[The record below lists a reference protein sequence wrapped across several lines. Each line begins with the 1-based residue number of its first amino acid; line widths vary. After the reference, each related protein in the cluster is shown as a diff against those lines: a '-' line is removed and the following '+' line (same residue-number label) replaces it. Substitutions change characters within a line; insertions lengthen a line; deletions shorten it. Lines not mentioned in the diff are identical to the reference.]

1 MERRLSMSFDQ
12 THKPPQL
19 ALRIF
24 RWYCRP
30 DRVEELEGDLE
41 EVFFRRL
48 SSGGSVWKAKGFF
61 WWNIFRCYKSYAR
74 TKTQNNLI
82 MTSLFKSYFKLALR
96 HSWKN
101 KWSVLINVT
110 GLGLALS
117 MCVFLY
123 TLYAYNFEF
132 DSFYKDTDNLYRI
145 HTMTFENGQQRR
157 NEASPIALEDKLRNE
172 IAGID
177 AVSSY
182 FARSINI
189 KKGNEFFSEYAG
201 IASTD
206 LVDMFEMPL
215 WYGSYE
221 GFGERPLIYLSKPLA
236 EKLFGN
242 ELALGEELTLYFGDE
257 EKMEVE
263 VGGVLQKI
271 PLNSSFD
278 FNLILNQ
285 REYLQARGMDPN
297 DWSNKRY
304 EGQYLRLNANKVKQ
318 VTEEINKYIAVQNEG
333 HEERKISEFQ
343 LVPFLTKLNADD
355 VMYRKYANGRL
366 RPQVY
371 MIFTVLIGMIFLTAC
386 FNLAN
391 TSMALIAKR
400 LKEIGIRKTLGS
412 GSKQILL
419 QFLFEMGIISFLA
432 FIIALLTANTTS
444 GMIMGLFG
452 VSFLLQDANLTGII
466 LFVLGFLLFTTFV
479 AGLLP
484 ALYAWR
490 FQPISIM
497 RKSVKLKGVNG
508 LNKVLTIAQYSFSIA
523 VLAAGITFSQNS
535 DFLKDLNLGYTD
547 ESVFDLDLGSS
558 EYYAQMKQEI
568 EQIPGVVTAGT
579 QNHLGNFGRYSSR
592 ATLEIDTVTH
602 EVHHY
607 TVGPGY
613 LDLMEVNFISGRNF
627 IEESDADQN
636 ESILVSQS
644 FGDMYLGGK
653 DPLHQVVKIGGER
666 RTIVGVVSD
675 IIDDVY
681 EDSELTPKVFALDRK
696 AELRHLI
703 VKAPGSNLP
712 EIEDRLKLIW
722 SQNINKPYEGT
733 LQEDLALGDAGRDT
747 KNLQKIFVAMAIL
760 GGFLSIVGIFSL
772 AKLNVAKRI
781 KEISV
786 RKVLGASINELL
798 YSINR
803 SFVIVLLIALVAG
816 CSLGYFISD
825 TVLGLIYKYYVDV
838 STVTVAICGLFILIM
853 SLMAITGAVAAPANA
868 NPVKGLREE

>member
-1 MERRLSMSFDQ
+1 MSLDQ
-12 THKPPQL
+12 THRPPKL

-41 EVFFRRL
+41 EVFFKRL
-48 SSGGSVWKAKGFF
+48 KNGSAVWKAKGFF
-61 WWNIFRCYKSYAR
+61 WWNIFRCYKTYAR
-74 TKTQNNLI
+74 TKTQNNSI

-101 KWSVLINVT
+101 KWPVLINVT
-110 GLGLALS
+110 GLGIALS
-117 MCVFLY
+117 MCVFMY

-132 DSFYKDTDNLYRI
+132 DSFYEDTDNLYRI
-145 HTMTFENGQQRR
+145 HAMTFENGQERR
-157 NEASPIALEDKLRNE
+157 NEAVPIALEDKLRNE

-201 IASTD
+201 IASSD

-221 GFGERPLIYLSKPLA
+221 GFGERPLIYLSKSLA
-236 EKLFGN
+236 VKLYGN
-242 ELALGEELTLYFGDE
+242 EMALGEELTLYFGDV
-257 EKMEVE
+257 EKIEVT
-263 VGGVLQKI
+263 VGGVMEKI

-285 REYLQARGMDPN
+285 REYLQAMDMDPN

-304 EGQYLRLNANKVKQ
+304 EGQYLSLNDNKLEQ
-318 VTEEINKYIAVQNEG
+318 VTEELNNYISVQNEG
-333 HEERKISEFQ
+333 HEERKITEFE
-343 LVPFLTKLNADD
+343 LVPFITKLNADD
-355 VMYRKYANGRL
+355 VMNRKYTNGRL

-371 MIFTVLIGMIFLTAC
+371 IIFTVLISMIFLTAC

-412 GSKQILL
+412 GSRQILI

-444 GMIMGLFG
+444 NAIMGLFS
-452 VSFLLQDANLTGII
+452 VSFLLQDADLTGII

-497 RKSVKLKGVNG
+497 RKSVKLKGVNW
-508 LNKVLTIAQYSFSIA
+508 LNKMLTIAQYSFSIA

-535 DFLKDLNLGYTD
+535 DFLEELDLGYTD
-547 ESVFDLDLGSS
+547 AGIFDLDLGSS
-558 EYYAQMKQEI
+558 EYYVQMKQEI
-568 EQIPGVVTAGT
+568 EQIPGLIAAGT
-579 QNHLGNFGRYSSR
+579 QNHLGNFGRYSGQ
-592 ATLEIDTVTH
+592 ATLEVDTAKY
-602 EVHHY
+602 EVQHY

-613 LDLMEVNFISGRNF
+613 LDLMEVNFVSGRSF
-627 IEESDADQN
+627 IEESEADQD

-644 FGDMYLGGK
+644 FGDTYLGGK
-653 DPLHQVVKIGGER
+653 DPLHAVVKVGGER
-666 RTIVGVVSD
+666 KTIVGVVSD

-681 EDSELTPKVFALDRK
+681 EDSELTPTVFTLDRN
-696 AELRHLI
+696 ADLTHLI
-703 VKAPGSNLP
+703 VKASDDNLS
-712 EIEDRLKLIW
+712 EIESKLKLIW
-722 SQNINKPYEGT
+722 SQNIDKPYDGT

-786 RKVLGASINELL
+786 RKVLGASIKELF
-798 YSINR
+798 YTINR
-803 SFVIVLLIALVAG
+803 SFVIVLLIAMAVG
-816 CSLGYFISD
+816 CTLGYFISD
-825 TVLGLIYKYYVDV
+825 AVLGLIYKYYVDV
-838 STVTVAICGLFILIM
+838 SATTIAVSGISIVLLSLI
-853 SLMAITGAVAAPANA
+853 AITSAIITPANA
-868 NPVKGLREE
+868 NPIKGLREE

>member
-1 MERRLSMSFDQ
+1 MSFDRL
-12 THKPPQL
+12 HNPPKL

-30 DRVEELEGDLE
+30 ERVEELEGDLE

-48 SSGGSVWKAKGFF
+48 KNGGSAWQAKGFF

-74 TKTQNNLI
+74 TKTQNNSI

-110 GLGLALS
+110 GLGIALS
-117 MCVFLY
+117 MCVFMY

-132 DSFYKDTDNLYRI
+132 DDFYQDTDDLYRI
-145 HTMTFENGQQRR
+145 HAMTFENGQERR
-157 NEASPIALEDKLRNE
+157 NETMPIALEDKLRNE
-172 IAGID
+172 IAGIE

-182 FARSINI
+182 FARNVNI
-189 KKGNEFFSEYAG
+189 KKGNEFFTEYAG

-215 WYGSYE
+215 SYGSYE
-221 GFGERPLIYLSKPLA
+221 GFGERPLIYLEKPLA
-236 EKLFGN
+236 EKLFGD
-242 ELALGEELTLYFGDE
+242 EVALGKELTVYFGDA
-257 EKMEVE
+257 EKVEVT
-263 VGGVLQKI
+263 VGGVLDKI
-271 PLNSSFD
+271 PLNTSFG
-278 FNLILNQ
+278 FNLLMNQ
-285 REYLQARGMDPN
+285 RDYLQAMDMDPN

-304 EGQYLRLNANKVKQ
+304 EGQYLRLNANRVEQ
-318 VTEEINKYIAVQNEG
+318 VAKEINKYVKLQNEG
-333 HEERKISEFQ
+333 HEERKIAGFEV
-343 LVPFLTKLNADD
+343 VPFITKLNADD
-355 VMYRKYANGRL
+355 IMYRKYGNGRL

-371 MIFTVLIGMIFLTAC
+371 IIFTVLISMIFLTAC

-452 VSFLLQDANLTGII
+452 ANFLLQDANLTGII

-490 FQPISIM
+490 FQPISII
-497 RKSVKLKGVNG
+497 RKSVKLKGVNW
-508 LNKVLTIAQYSFSIA
+508 LNKILTIAQYSFSIA

-535 DFLKDLNLGYTD
+535 DFLKNLDLGYTD

-558 EYYAQMKQEI
+558 EYYVQMKQEI

-579 QNHLGNFGRYSSR
+579 QNHLGNFGRYSSQK
-592 ATLEIDTVTH
+592 TLEIDTATH
-602 EVHHY
+602 DVRHY
-607 TVGPGY
+607 TIGPGY
-613 LDLMEVNFISGRNF
+613 LDLIELEILSGRGF
-627 IEESDADQN
+627 IEESEAEEK
-636 ESILVSQS
+636 ESILVTKS
-644 FGDMYLGGK
+644 FGDAYFDGN
-653 DPLHQVVKIGGER
+653 DPLHQIVKIGGER
-666 RTIVGVVSD
+666 KTIVGVVSD

-681 EDSELTPKVFALDRK
+681 EDSELTPTVFALTRK

-703 VKAPGSNLP
+703 VKAQGANLS
-712 EIEDRLKLIW
+712 EIEDRLKLVW
-722 SQNINKPYEGT
+722 SQNIDKPYDGV

-772 AKLNVAKRI
+772 AKLNVAKKI

-786 RKVLGASINELL
+786 RKVLGASIKGLF
-798 YSINR
+798 YTINR
-803 SFVIVLLIALVAG
+803 SFVIVLLLSMIVG

-825 TVLGLIYKYYVDV
+825 AVLGIIYKYYVDV
-838 STVTVAICGLFILIM
+838 SAVTIAISGLFILII

>member
-1 MERRLSMSFDQ
+1 MSFDQ
-12 THKPPQL
+12 THRPPKL

-41 EVFFRRL
+41 EVFFRRVKN
-48 SSGGSVWKAKGFF
+48 GSTVWKAKFFF

-74 TKTQNNLI
+74 TKTQNNSI
-82 MTSLFKSYFKLALR
+82 MTSLFKSYFKLAIR

-110 GLGLALS
+110 GLGIALS
-117 MCVFLY
+117 MCVFMY

-132 DSFYKDTDNLYRI
+132 DTFYKDTDNLYRI
-145 HTMTFENGQQRR
+145 HAMTFENGQERR
-157 NEASPIALEDKLRNE
+157 NEMAPIALEDKLRNE

-177 AVSSY
+177 GVSSY
-182 FARSINI
+182 FARTVNI

-201 IASTD
+201 IGSTD

-221 GFGERPLIYLSKPLA
+221 GFDDRPLIYLTKPLA
-236 EKLFGN
+236 VKLFGS
-242 ELALGEELTLYFGDE
+242 ELALGEELTVYFGDV
-257 EKMEVE
+257 EKVEVT
-263 VGGVLQKI
+263 VGGVLEKI

-278 FNLILNQ
+278 FNLVLNQ
-285 REYLQARGMDPN
+285 REYLQAMDMDPN

-304 EGQYLRLNANKVKQ
+304 EGQYLSLDANKLEQ
-318 VTEEINKYIAVQNEG
+318 VTEEINKYITVQNEG
-333 HEERKISEFQ
+333 HEERKITTFE
-343 LVPFLTKLNADD
+343 LVPFSSDLIQEGTLNRS
-355 VMYRKYANGRL
+355 YSNNRL

-371 MIFTVLIGMIFLTAC
+371 IIFTVLISMIFLTAC

-412 GSKQILL
+412 GSKQILM

-497 RKSVKLKGVNG
+497 RKSVKLKGVSW
-508 LNKVLTIAQYSFSIA
+508 LNRALTIAQYSFSIA

-535 DFLKDLNLGYTD
+535 DFLKNLDLGYTD

-558 EYYAQMKQEI
+558 EYYVQMKQEI

-579 QNHLGNFGRYSSR
+579 QNHLGNFGRYSSQ
-592 ATLEIDTVTH
+592 AVLEIDTATH
-602 EVHHY
+602 EVRHY

-613 LDLMEVNFISGRNF
+613 LDLMEVNMISGRGF
-627 IEESDADQN
+627 IEESDADQS
-636 ESILVSQS
+636 ESILVTKP
-644 FGDMYLGGK
+644 FGDIYFNGK
-653 DPLHQVVKIGGER
+653 DPLHHVVKIGGER
-666 RTIVGVVSD
+666 KTIVGVVAD

-681 EDSELTPKVFALDRK
+681 EDSEPSPTVFSLDRN
-696 AELRHLI
+696 ADLRHLI
-703 VKAPGSNLP
+703 VKASGENLT
-712 EIEDRLKLIW
+712 EIEDQLKYIW
-722 SQNINKPYEGT
+722 SQNIDKPYDGT

-786 RKVLGASINELL
+786 RKVLGATIKQLL
-798 YSINR
+798 YAINR
-803 SFVIVLLIALVAG
+803 SFVIVLLISLVVG
-816 CSLGYFISD
+816 CSLGYFVSD
-825 TVLGLIYKYYVDV
+825 AVLGLIYKYYVDV
-838 STVTVAICGLFILIM
+838 SMVTIAISGFFILIL
-853 SLMAITGAVAAPANA
+853 SLIAITGAVVTPANA
-868 NPVKGLREE
+868 NPVMGLRQE